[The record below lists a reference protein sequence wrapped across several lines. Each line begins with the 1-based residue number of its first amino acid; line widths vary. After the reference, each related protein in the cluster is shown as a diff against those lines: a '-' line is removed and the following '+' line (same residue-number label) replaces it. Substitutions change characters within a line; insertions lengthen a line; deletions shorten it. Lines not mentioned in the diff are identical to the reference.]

1 MVRPCGARGLVDP
14 ADMLL
19 HQYIRLLRDAAARHD
34 HVEMRVVGERRSPA
48 VEGREDA
55 DAGAEVFF

>member
-1 MVRPCGARGLVDP
+1 MV
-14 ADMLL
+14 L
-19 HQYIRLLRDAAARHD
+19 HQCIRLLRDAAARHD